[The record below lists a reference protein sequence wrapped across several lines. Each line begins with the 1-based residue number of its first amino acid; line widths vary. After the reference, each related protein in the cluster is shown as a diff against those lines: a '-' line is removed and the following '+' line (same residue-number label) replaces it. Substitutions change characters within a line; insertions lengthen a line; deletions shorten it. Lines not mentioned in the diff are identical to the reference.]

1 MALKGFK
8 IDVVTLGVIGTV
20 AIMGVLTVAR
30 TSLEEP
36 LPPIQRSG
44 CHLSDG
50 ATVVDLSAPSGV
62 LKSIAEV
69 DIVIAA
75 RDADPPGTYRLFAEC
90 AGKPTIKG
98 G

>member
-1 MALKGFK
+1 MIRFAD
-8 IDVVTLGVIGTV
+8 DVVTLGAIGTV
-20 AIMGVLTVAR
+20 AIIGVLSVAL

-50 ATVVDLSAPSGV
+50 ATVVDLRAPAGV
-62 LKSIAEV
+62 LKSMAEV

-90 AGKPTIKG
+90 AGKPTIKEG
-98 G
+98 